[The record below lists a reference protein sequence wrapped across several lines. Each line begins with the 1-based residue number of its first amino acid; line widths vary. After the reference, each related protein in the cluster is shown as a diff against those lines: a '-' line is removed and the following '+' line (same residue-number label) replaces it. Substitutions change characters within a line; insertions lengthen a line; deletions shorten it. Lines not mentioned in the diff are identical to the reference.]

1 MTLFEDF
8 PQTSKVWIYQS
19 DRKLSDQETDW
30 ILSVGKEFTSQWM
43 SHGAPVRGELRVLFN
58 RFVVVVAEDN
68 GDIGGCSIDTSV
80 GLIRQIQEELK
91 ADFFNRMLLAY
102 MAGDQVET
110 VHANDLDDSV
120 QDGNLNASTK
130 VFNNTVTDLEGLR
143 NGWMIPLEKSWA
155 WGRLSV
161 KG

>member
-1 MTLFEDF
+1 MTLFENF
-8 PQTSKVWIYQS
+8 PLNTKAWIYQS
-19 DRKLSDQETDW
+19 DRRISEQEADR
-30 ILSVGKEFTSQWM
+30 ILSVGKEFTSKWM

-80 GLIRQIQEELK
+80 GLIRQIQEELN

-102 MAGDQVET
+102 KDGDQVQT
-110 VHANDLDDSV
+110 VHANDLDGAV
-120 QDGNLNASTK
+120 QDGNLNASTT
-130 VFNNTVTDLEGLR
+130 VFNNTVTNLEGLR
-143 NGWMIPLEKSWA
+143 NDWMIPLEKSWA
-155 WGRLSV
+155 WGRLIV